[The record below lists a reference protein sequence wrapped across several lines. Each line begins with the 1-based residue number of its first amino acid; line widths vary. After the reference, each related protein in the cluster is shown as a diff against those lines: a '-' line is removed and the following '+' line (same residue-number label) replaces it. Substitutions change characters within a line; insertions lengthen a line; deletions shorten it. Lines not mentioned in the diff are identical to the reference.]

1 MAAPTA
7 LPESTFTVV
16 WMTLCLVL
24 LFGMLVS
31 DKIGADLTMMF
42 VLTLLMLPR
51 ILTVP
56 EAIAGFSNEGLL
68 TVVVL
73 FVVAGGISQTGG
85 LDWYMAKILGRP
97 KTLAGAQF
105 KLMVPIAFVSAFLN
119 NTPVVMVMI
128 PIVQRWAKTIK
139 QPSSQLLIPLSFASI
154 LGGTCTLIG
163 TSTNLVVAGL
173 LSQYNFCDP
182 ATAYCNTDQTI
193 GLFDLGLYGVPI
205 AMVGIGYIL
214 LLSPF
219 LLPYPDQGSGAAE
232 AMTQIDDD
240 DLLVSARITK
250 WSPAGGK
257 TVKDSGMRG
266 LPGLFLVSVQK
277 KESGMTYRAV
287 GPNMRLDA
295 GDILSFTGVV
305 ETLGQICEEHGLEP
319 ITNENDLDFNRAALN
334 PFTSNRALEEI
345 AEEGPSDINSE
356 AGSARIPDP
365 HEVEVDALNAYLEE
379 KKSAK
384 DDTAEV
390 AKLGATKEQFMATDK
405 DTRVKAIAYMRS
417 LIRKN
422 VREDGGASPH
432 SPMGQRSRSGS
443 DPNENDTKLDMFRNH
458 NSNNTWSGTSNSDK
472 YPSIQS
478 SLFDDPSQGANG
490 GFRSNSLGG
499 SGSSTPRRVRSN
511 ERQNSTGLAT
521 LLNSLAPA
529 MVVVAPDPTT
539 SKKNVIFV
547 GVNASDRV
555 GLLHDL
561 SKGMSKLGLQAL
573 HTEASVVGLRSVS
586 IWRCEVGGALR
597 RERRRRFGIDEGDV
611 EEIWSVLNSILSEE
625 SGTEAIKQ
633 RGLRVIRTRVI
644 ENSTLIGK
652 TANEAKFRVC
662 FRAAIV
668 AIQRGSKPPTGRLG
682 EVRFEKNDV
691 LLLQVGDDS
700 PLLTKEY
707 FDATN
712 DYKQQGGGRMSRN
725 TSRDDLAG
733 SQHKTGLGNMVRRMT
748 GTLSRNSSNNSLGEK
763 EAGGVGSQRKSLN
776 EAYWNHFKNKPE
788 TSDSQKSLNEAY
800 YKHFHR
806 SGSTEG
812 IAKMKEVA
820 ISGGVGSNSDE
831 NGGFYIG
838 GEVVS
843 SEMVNIETE
852 VKDGASI
859 DVENA
864 GGIGNNTEI
873 IAELV
878 KDLFVETALNFEEGE
893 EDLTAF
899 VGKEFLSAMV
909 VVPGSSLVG
918 KTMKHSGISKLPGV
932 HLFSIERPVAL
943 VVTSSENDSPPHEE
957 DDLINENAS
966 EAGATEGGGGETVT
980 ISQDEKLQE
989 KDILWWSG
997 SANAI
1002 GELRKIPGLA
1012 PLETDQISKIGQSAD
1027 RRLVQAVVAKKG
1039 PLVGKSIKQSKFRTR
1054 FNCAVIAVHRE
1065 GTKVKDMPGR
1075 IVLQAGDVLL
1085 LEAGQDFVRLN
1096 KDNTLCFALL
1106 SELDDSTPPR
1116 LKLLVPALLLAVAML
1131 AVYSSGVASLLET
1144 ALCASAGMVTL
1155 GILTQQEA
1163 RDAVNWDIYVTIA
1176 AAFGIGKAMVNSGVA
1191 GGVASGLTSV
1201 GKSLGI
1207 GDSGIL
1213 AMIYLATF
1221 LISNVVTNNAAAA
1234 LIFPIAIEVALDFG
1248 TSPKLISYTLML
1260 SASASFMSPFGYQTN
1275 LMVYGPGG
1283 YKYMDFL
1290 KFGTPM
1296 QIVLW
1301 LFSVCILSAKSTF
1314 LNFFIIWLAS
1324 LAFMILAFVGRMK
1337 WEMKNL
1343 VE

>member
-1 MAAPTA
+1 MAPTA

-105 KLMVPIAFVSAFLN
+105 KFMVPIAFVSAFLK

-219 LLPYPDQGSGAAE
+219 LLPYPDQGSGTAE

-319 ITNENDLDFNRAALN
+319 ITKENDLDFNRAALN

-356 AGSARIPDP
+356 AGSVRIPDP

-625 SGTEAIKQ
+625 SGTEAIKK

-682 EVRFEKNDV
+682 END
-691 LLLQVGDDS
+691 
-700 PLLTKEY
+700 
-707 FDATN
+707 
-712 DYKQQGGGRMSRN
+712 R
-725 TSRDDLAG
+725 
-733 SQHKTGLGNMVRRMT
+733 
-748 GTLSRNSSNNSLGEK
+748 
-763 EAGGVGSQRKSLN
+763 
-776 EAYWNHFKNKPE
+776 
-788 TSDSQKSLNEAY
+788 
-800 YKHFHR
+800 
-806 SGSTEG
+806 
-812 IAKMKEVA
+812 
-820 ISGGVGSNSDE
+820 
-831 NGGFYIG
+831 
-838 GEVVS
+838 
-843 SEMVNIETE
+843 
-852 VKDGASI
+852 
-859 DVENA
+859 
-864 GGIGNNTEI
+864 
-873 IAELV
+873 
-878 KDLFVETALNFEEGE
+878 
-893 EDLTAF
+893 
-899 VGKEFLSAMV
+899 
-909 VVPGSSLVG
+909 
-918 KTMKHSGISKLPGV
+918 
-932 HLFSIERPVAL
+932 
-943 VVTSSENDSPPHEE
+943 PPHEE

-989 KDILWWSG
+989 KDFLWWSG

-1106 SELDDSTPPR
+1106 SELDDSMPPR

-1221 LISNVVTNNAAAA
+1221 LISNVVTNNAAAR
-1234 LIFPIAIEVALDFG
+1234 
-1248 TSPKLISYTLML
+1248 LISYTLML